1 VQLLTGHGHTI
12 GNVATQEYEPQ
23 VIAAGKC
30 LNTLTNHKKSV
41 KALLVHPSEYTF
53 ASAAIDNIKFWKCP
67 QSEFLKNIPGHN
79 SIIDSIAVILCV
91 IQINHENLLVSGG
104 NDGALKLWDW
114 K

>member
-1 VQLLTGHGHTI
+1 VITG
-12 GNVATQEYEPQ
+12 EYDAM
-23 VIAAGKC
+23 IKTWDLAAGKC

-91 IQINHENLLVSGG
+91 IQINHENLLG
-104 NDGALKLWDW
+104 LEMRL
-114 K
+114 